1 MKKVLI
7 FCLLSI
13 SSTAFA
19 EVIYDGE
26 VFSSQV
32 TVSDNGATKTYN
44 IDPEAMKDSHIMMND
59 AVNVLGMGM
68 QLLCL
73 GPSIGTLEE
82 DLRLRAHLKERYK
95 SVGAPVEAV
104 VIIPAGYA
112 VYSDCDGKNSKTLS
126 SISIRAYKPREPIK
140 VEFTPSSS
148 ALSKASSHQDD
159 SLGDALRAE

>member
-19 EVIYDGE
+19 EVISDGE

-82 DLRLRAHLKERYK
+82 DLRLRL
-95 SVGAPVEAV
+95 
-104 VIIPAGYA
+104 I
-112 VYSDCDGKNSKTLS
+112 
-126 SISIRAYKPREPIK
+126 
-140 VEFTPSSS
+140 
-148 ALSKASSHQDD
+148 
-159 SLGDALRAE
+159 